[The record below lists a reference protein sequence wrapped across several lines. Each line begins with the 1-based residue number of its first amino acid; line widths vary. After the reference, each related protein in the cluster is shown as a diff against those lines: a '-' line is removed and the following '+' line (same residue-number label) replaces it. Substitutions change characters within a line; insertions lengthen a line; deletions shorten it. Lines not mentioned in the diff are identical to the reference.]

1 MTVLLK
7 CFYWLYL
14 SQVES
19 APVIFER
26 VVQTRGDVTFVDAS
40 TVFLEI
46 ISFFTGN
53 FSYEELTVE
62 FKREFNFFGVTT
74 HDQCIALILG
84 VFG

>member
-1 MTVLLK
+1 MTVLLE

-19 APVIFER
+19 ATVIFER
-26 VVQTRGDVTFVDAS
+26 VVQTGGDVTFVDAS

-46 ISFFTGN
+46 FRFFTGD
-53 FSYEELTVE
+53 FSYEELTIE
-62 FKREFNFFGVTT
+62 FKRALNFFGVTT